1 MTTAAAAAAT
11 TTTRATRR
19 GALTVLVASLAA
31 SLVCYLAYGF
41 HAGWTC
47 LAILAPVGLVSVA
60 VVQRLL
66 ASRERLGGVGRQ
78 LLVGGV
84 IMVCQLLAASGLFVL
99 LMTSSPQDGLF
110 TAVLAVYAGVV
121 GAWVAIAVGR
131 SVLADIG
138 SLRTGLD
145 AIGAGEREISIS
157 TNGRDELAVL
167 AREIEALGARL
178 GEEEA
183 ARNRLEAARRQ
194 LLAAIS
200 HDVRTPITSLRLL
213 SEALDDDLVDG
224 PTRREYVSRIG
235 VHVRALGALIDD
247 LFELSRLEAGD
258 LGWTMERV
266 PLEDLVLETV
276 DAMRAQADAGSV
288 SVRAELPRDLAA
300 ARANPEQIQRVLFN
314 LIQNAIR
321 HTPADGSITV
331 RASAAPDTV
340 EVEVSDTGEGIPP
353 ADRERIFDA
362 FVQGSGR
369 AARTDGS
376 AGLGLAISRAI
387 VEAHGGRIW
396 IADARV
402 GTSVRF
408 SIPCA
413 R

>member
-1 MTTAAAAAAT
+1 MSTWLPNSSVRGLASVLGAA
-11 TTTRATRR
+11 
-19 GALTVLVASLAA
+19 LVASL
-31 SLVCYLAYGF
+31 VCFLAYGS

-47 LAILAPVGLVSVA
+47 LAILAPVSLASVLVVE
-60 VVQRLL
+60 RYL
-66 ASRERLGGVGRQ
+66 ASRAKLGGIRRQ
-78 LLVGGV
+78 LSIGGAIV
-84 IMVCQLLAASGLFVL
+84 VAQLFVATGLFVA

-110 TAVLAVYAGVV
+110 TVVLAAYAGVV
-121 GAWVAIAVGR
+121 GVWGARAISR
-131 SVLADIG
+131 RVLGDIDA
-138 SLRTGLD
+138 LRQGLD
-145 AIGAGEREISIS
+145 AIGEGARTIEIA
-157 TNGRDELAVL
+157 TQGGDELALL
-167 AREIEALGARL
+167 ARDIEAVALRLSAEESSRVRLEGARR
-178 GEEEA
+178 E
-183 ARNRLEAARRQ
+183 

-258 LGWTMERV
+258 ISWTMERV
-266 PLEDLVLETV
+266 PLKDLVLETV
-276 DAMRAQADAGSV
+276 DAMRAQAEAGSV
-288 SVRAELPRDLAA
+288 SMHAELTADLEAA
-300 ARANPEQIQRVLFN
+300 NANPEQIQRVLFN

-321 HTPADGSITV
+321 HTPADGSVTV
-331 RASAAPDTV
+331 RALAAPDTI
-340 EVEVSDTGEGIPP
+340 EVEVLDTGEGIP
-353 ADRERIFDA
+353 AAERERIFEA

-396 IADARV
+396 VADATL

-408 SIPCA
+408 SLPCA
-413 R
+413 S